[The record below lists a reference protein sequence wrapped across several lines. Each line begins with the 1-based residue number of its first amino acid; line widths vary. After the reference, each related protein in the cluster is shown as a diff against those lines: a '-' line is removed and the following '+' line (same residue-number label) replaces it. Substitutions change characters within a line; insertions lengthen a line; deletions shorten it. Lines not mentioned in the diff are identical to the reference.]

1 MASVTFGRYTFR
13 ETYVHHLDARNKIF
27 LMILFMVGIFFQ
39 FHLWSTALIMSGLYF
54 AILIFL
60 MLISRV
66 NFFSLFKSLSG
77 MWLFI
82 IILMAIYIF
91 IPNTNYYLPVAFNIG
106 SLGVRWDA
114 FCQSGYIILRL
125 ILMISLTMILTS
137 TTKPMDMTYAFEWY
151 MTPLK
156 VIRFPAHEIAM
167 TLSIALRFIP
177 TLLDETER
185 IMKAQASRGVDFNHG
200 GLFKRFG
207 AVIAL
212 IIPLF
217 VSALERSEELANA
230 MIVRGYDPRAKRT
243 RYRLLRFS
251 WRDLIAFIFIGAL
264 FAGIIVLFV
273 IDKKDNPLD
282 LVHIFGKLFGQDIRG
297 FDYESYWNMFIQ
309 GH

>member
-1 MASVTFGRYTFR
+1 MSTMTFGRYSFRDTF
-13 ETYVHHLDARNKIF
+13 VHRLDARNKIF
-27 LMILFMVGIFFQ
+27 LIILFMVGIFFQ
-39 FHLWSTALIMSGLYF
+39 FNKWSTSLILSGVYII
-54 AILIFL
+54 ILLVL

-66 NFFSLFKSLSG
+66 SLVQLLKSLG
-77 MWLFI
+77 GLWLLVIF
-82 IILMAIYIF
+82 LMAIYIF
-91 IPNTNYYLPVAFNIG
+91 IPTNNPKLGVAFTIG
-106 SLGVRWDA
+106 SLEVHYDA
-114 FCQSGYIILRL
+114 FCQSGYILMRL
-125 ILMISLTMILTS
+125 VLMISLTMILTS

-156 VIRFPAHEIAM
+156 PIHFPVHEIAM

-200 GLFKRFG
+200 GIFKRFG
-207 AVIAL
+207 AIIAL

-230 MIVRGYDPRAKRT
+230 MIVRGYDPKAKRT

-251 WRDLIAFIFIGAL
+251 WRDIIAFLFIGGI

-273 IDKKDNPLD
+273 FDRKQPVD
-282 LVHIFGKLFGQDIRG
+282 LIQFFFHVEG
-297 FDYESYWNMFIQ
+297 F
-309 GH
+309 

>member
-1 MASVTFGRYTFR
+1 MASMTFGRYTFK
-13 ETYVHHLDARNKIF
+13 ETYVHHLDARNKVF

-39 FHLWSTALIMSGLYF
+39 FHLWSTALLLSGLYLV
-54 AILIFL
+54 ILIII
-60 MLISRV
+60 MIMARI
-66 NFFSLFKSLSG
+66 NFFQLFKSLSG
-77 MWLFI
+77 MWMFI

-91 IPNTNYYLPVAFNIG
+91 IPNNNYYLPTAFSIG
-106 SLGVRWDA
+106 SLEVKWDA
-114 FCQSGYIILRL
+114 FCQSGYIIMRL
-125 ILMISLTMILTS
+125 ILMLALTMVLTS

-156 VIRFPAHEIAM
+156 SIRFPAHEIAM

-251 WRDLIAFIFIGAL
+251 WRDLIAFLFIGGI

-273 IDKKDNPLD
+273 LDTKENPLD
-282 LVHIFGKLFGQDIRG
+282 LINIIFHVKG
-297 FDYESYWNMFIQ
+297 F
-309 GH
+309 

>member
-1 MASVTFGRYTFR
+1 
-13 ETYVHHLDARNKIF
+13 
-27 LMILFMVGIFFQ
+27 
-39 FHLWSTALIMSGLYF
+39 
-54 AILIFL
+54 
-60 MLISRV
+60 
-66 NFFSLFKSLSG
+66 
-77 MWLFI
+77 
-82 IILMAIYIF
+82 MAIYVF
-91 IPNTNYYLPVAFNIG
+91 IPNNNNYLSTAFTIG
-106 SLGVRWDA
+106 TLEVKWDA
-114 FCQSGYIILRL
+114 FCQSGYIVRRL

-156 VIRFPAHEIAM
+156 PIHFPVHEIAM

-185 IMKAQASRGVDFNHG
+185 IMKAQASRGVDFNRG

-207 AVIAL
+207 AIISL

-217 VSALERSEELANA
+217 ISALERSEELANA
-230 MIVRGYDPRAKRT
+230 MIVRGYDPKAKRT

-251 WRDLIAFIFIGAL
+251 WRDLIALLFIGLA

-273 IDKKDNPLD
+273 IDTKYNPLD
-282 LVHIFGKLFGQDIRG
+282 LIHVFGRLFGMDIRG
-297 FDYESYWNMFIQ
+297 FDYESYWRVFIQ

>member
-13 ETYVHHLDARNKIF
+13 DTYVHHLDARNKIL

-39 FHLWSTALIMSGLYF
+39 FHLWSTSLLLSGVYFVVLLIIM
-54 AILIFL
+54 IV
-60 MLISRV
+60 SRV
-66 NFFSLFKSLSG
+66 SFFSLFKSLSG

-91 IPNTNYYLPVAFNIG
+91 IPNTNYYLPTAFSIG
-106 SLGVRWDA
+106 SLEVKWDA
-114 FCQSGYIILRL
+114 FCQSGYIVLRL

-156 VIRFPAHEIAM
+156 VVRFPAHEIAM

-251 WRDLIAFIFIGAL
+251 WRDLLAFLFIGGI

-273 IDKKDNPLD
+273 FDRQGEPLD
-282 LVHIFGKLFGQDIRG
+282 LVQIIFHVKG
-297 FDYESYWNMFIQ
+297 F
-309 GH
+309 

>member
-1 MASVTFGRYTFR
+1 MSSMTFGRYSFRNTF
-13 ETYVHHLDARNKIF
+13 VHNLDARNKIF
-27 LMILFMVGIFFQ
+27 LMLLFMVGIFFQ
-39 FHLWSTALIMSGLYF
+39 FNMWSTALIMSGVYVI
-54 AILIFL
+54 ILLAL

-66 NFFSLFKSLSG
+66 SLWSLIKSLG
-77 MWLFI
+77 GLWMLVIF
-82 IILMAIYIF
+82 LMIIYIF
-91 IPNTNYYLPVAFNIG
+91 VPTNNPKLDVAFRIG
-106 SLGVRWDA
+106 SLEVHWDA
-114 FCQSGYIILRL
+114 FCQAGYIVMRL

-156 VIRFPAHEIAM
+156 PIHFPVHEIAM

-200 GLFKRFG
+200 GIFKRFG
-207 AVIAL
+207 AIIAL

-230 MIVRGYDPRAKRT
+230 MIVRGYDPKAKRT

-251 WRDLIAFIFIGAL
+251 WRDIIAFLFIGGI
-264 FAGIIVLFV
+264 FAGIIVMFV
-273 IDKKDNPLD
+273 FDRKNPIDLIQ
-282 LVHIFGKLFGQDIRG
+282 LIFNRPG
-297 FDYESYWNMFIQ
+297 F
-309 GH
+309 

>member
-1 MASVTFGRYTFR
+1 MASMTFGRYTFR

-39 FHLWSTALIMSGLYF
+39 FNMWSTSLILSGIYF
-54 AILIFL
+54 IILLIL
-60 MLISRV
+60 MIISKV
-66 NFFSLFKSLSG
+66 NFFSLFKSLAG

-91 IPNTNYYLPVAFNIG
+91 IPNSNYYLPVAFKIS
-106 SLGVRWDA
+106 SLEVRWDA
-114 FCQSGYIILRL
+114 FCQSGYIVLRL
-125 ILMISLTMILTS
+125 ILMISLTMVLTS

-156 VIRFPAHEIAM
+156 VVRFPAHEIAM

-185 IMKAQASRGVDFNHG
+185 IMKAQASRGVDFNRG

-251 WRDLIAFIFIGAL
+251 WRDIIAFLFIGGV
-264 FAGIIVLFV
+264 FAGIIYLFV
-273 IDKKDNPLD
+273 IDTKENPLD
-282 LVHIFGKLFGQDIRG
+282 LVNIISSWFGYNVVG
-297 FDYESYWNMFIQ
+297 F
-309 GH
+309 

>member
-1 MASVTFGRYTFR
+1 MSSMTFGRYSFRNTFI
-13 ETYVHHLDARNKIF
+13 HNLDARNKIF
-27 LMILFMVGIFFQ
+27 LMLLFMVGIFFQ
-39 FHLWSTALIMSGLYF
+39 FNKWSTALIMSGVYII
-54 AILIFL
+54 ILLAL

-66 NFFSLFKSLSG
+66 SLWSLIKSLG
-77 MWLFI
+77 GLWMLVIF
-82 IILMAIYIF
+82 LMIIYIF
-91 IPNTNYYLPVAFNIG
+91 VPTNNPKLPVAFTIG
-106 SLGVRWDA
+106 SLEVHWDA
-114 FCQSGYIILRL
+114 FCQAGYIVMRL

-156 VIRFPAHEIAM
+156 PIRFPVHEIAM

-200 GLFKRFG
+200 GIFKRFG
-207 AVIAL
+207 AIIAL

-251 WRDLIAFIFIGAL
+251 WRDIIAFLFIGGI

-273 IDKKDNPLD
+273 FDRKSPVD
-282 LVHIFGKLFGQDIRG
+282 LIQFFFHVKG
-297 FDYESYWNMFIQ
+297 F
-309 GH
+309 

>member
-1 MASVTFGRYTFR
+1 MASMTFGRYTFK

-39 FHLWSTALIMSGLYF
+39 FHLWSTALLLSGLYLV
-54 AILIFL
+54 ILIII
-60 MLISRV
+60 MIMARI
-66 NFFSLFKSLSG
+66 NFFQLFKSLSG
-77 MWLFI
+77 MWMFI

-91 IPNTNYYLPVAFNIG
+91 IPNNNYYLPTAFSIG
-106 SLGVRWDA
+106 SLEVKWDA
-114 FCQSGYIILRL
+114 FCQSGYIIMRL
-125 ILMISLTMILTS
+125 ILMLALTMVLTS

-156 VIRFPAHEIAM
+156 PIRFPAHEIAM

-251 WRDLIAFIFIGAL
+251 WRDLIAFLFIGGI

-273 IDKKDNPLD
+273 LDTKENPLD
-282 LVHIFGKLFGQDIRG
+282 LINIIFQVKG
-297 FDYESYWNMFIQ
+297 F
-309 GH
+309 

>member
-13 ETYVHHLDARNKIF
+13 DTFVHRLDARNKIF
-27 LMILFMVGIFFQ
+27 LMILCMVGIFFQ
-39 FHLWSTALIMSGLYF
+39 FKLWSTALFLSGLYF
-54 AILIFL
+54 LALIILMI
-60 MLISRV
+60 ISKV
-66 NFFSLFKSLSG
+66 NFLSLFKSMAG

-91 IPNTNYYLPVAFNIG
+91 IPNNNYYLPVAFNIG
-106 SLGVRWDA
+106 TLAVRWDA

-125 ILMISLTMILTS
+125 ILMISLTMVLTS

-156 VIRFPAHEIAM
+156 PIHFPVHEIAM

-200 GLFKRFG
+200 GLFKRFA

-230 MIVRGYDPRAKRT
+230 MIVRGYDPKAKRT

-251 WRDLIAFIFIGAL
+251 WRDIIAFLLMGLA
-264 FAGIIVLFV
+264 FAAVIVLFV
-273 IDKKDNPLD
+273 FDRTGSPLD
-282 LVHIFGKLFGQDIRG
+282 LIWHLFKVKG
-297 FDYESYWNMFIQ
+297 F
-309 GH
+309 

>member
-1 MASVTFGRYTFR
+1 MASMTFGRYTFR

-39 FHLWSTALIMSGLYF
+39 FHMWSTALLLSGLYF
-54 AILIFL
+54 VILIAVMIFA
-60 MLISRV
+60 RV
-66 NFFSLFKSLSG
+66 NFFSLFRSLSG
-77 MWLFI
+77 MWMFI

-91 IPNTNYYLPVAFNIG
+91 IPNNNYYLPVAFKIG
-106 SLGVRWDA
+106 SLKVQWDA
-114 FCQSGYIILRL
+114 FCQTAYIILRL
-125 ILMISLTMILTS
+125 ILMIALTMVLTS

-151 MTPLK
+151 MSPLK
-156 VIRFPAHEIAM
+156 LIKPLRFLAHEIAM

-243 RYRLLRFS
+243 RYRLLRFT
-251 WRDLIAFIFIGAL
+251 WRDAIAFILITGL
-264 FAGIIVLFV
+264 FAGIIILFV
-273 IDKKDNPLD
+273 LDTKENPLD
-282 LVHIFGKLFGQDIRG
+282 LINIIFHVKG
-297 FDYESYWNMFIQ
+297 F
-309 GH
+309 

>member
-1 MASVTFGRYTFR
+1 MASMTFGRYTFK

-39 FHLWSTALIMSGLYF
+39 FHLWSTALLLSGLYLV
-54 AILIFL
+54 ILIII
-60 MLISRV
+60 MVMARI
-66 NFFSLFKSLSG
+66 NFFQLFKSLSG
-77 MWLFI
+77 MWMFI

-91 IPNTNYYLPVAFNIG
+91 IPNNNYYLPTAFSIG
-106 SLGVRWDA
+106 TLEVKWDA
-114 FCQSGYIILRL
+114 FCQSGYIIMRL
-125 ILMISLTMILTS
+125 ILMLALTMVLTS

-156 VIRFPAHEIAM
+156 PIRFPAHEIAM

-251 WRDLIAFIFIGAL
+251 WRDLIAFLFIGGI

-273 IDKKDNPLD
+273 LDTKENPLD
-282 LVHIFGKLFGQDIRG
+282 LINIIFRVKG
-297 FDYESYWNMFIQ
+297 F
-309 GH
+309 

>member
-1 MASVTFGRYTFR
+1 MASMTFGRYTFR
-13 ETYVHHLDARNKIF
+13 NTYVHHLDARNKIL

-39 FHLWSTALIMSGLYF
+39 FHMWSTALLLSGVYLL
-54 AILIFL
+54 ILIII
-60 MLISRV
+60 MIISQV
-66 NFFSLFKSLSG
+66 NILSLFRSLSG
-77 MWLFI
+77 MWMLI
-82 IILMAIYIF
+82 LVLMAIYIF
-91 IPNTNYYLPVAFNIG
+91 IPNTDAYHLDLGTAFTIG
-106 SLGVRWDA
+106 SLNVKWNS
-114 FCQSGYIILRL
+114 FCQSGYIIARL
-125 ILMISLTMILTS
+125 ILMIALTMILTS

-156 VIRFPAHEIAM
+156 VVRFPAHEVAM

-185 IMKAQASRGVDFNHG
+185 IMKAQASRGVDFNRG
-200 GLFKRFG
+200 GLFKRFS

-251 WRDLIAFIFIGAL
+251 WRDIVAFLFIGGL

-273 IDKKDNPLD
+273 FDKNENPLD
-282 LVHIFGKLFGQDIRG
+282 LINIIFGVKG
-297 FDYESYWNMFIQ
+297 F
-309 GH
+309 